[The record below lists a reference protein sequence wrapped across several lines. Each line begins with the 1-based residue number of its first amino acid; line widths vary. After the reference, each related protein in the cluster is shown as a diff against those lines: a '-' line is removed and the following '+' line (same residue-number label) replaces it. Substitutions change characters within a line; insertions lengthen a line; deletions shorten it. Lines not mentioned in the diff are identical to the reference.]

1 MKKILLCFSLFFL
14 LFSPAFGKKVPGYF
28 ISNKGDTVQVY
39 FRLSVSLLR
48 GEPSYSRLQNKAVY
62 FNQQGEKHV
71 LRPSAAREICIFYKN
86 DTVRMLSRFNNIGL
100 PTPLFHYDGKVFLK
114 LEADGLVK
122 LFSYKQKSQGGF
134 GSSGLPA
141 GLGFSYAYERY
152 VLQYGSNPL
161 LQVRGISFRRD
172 MMDFFSDYPELVE
185 KIDKR
190 MYRKEHLALIVK
202 EYNHYRDSSK
212 GLRSGTK
219 SLNGF

>member
-14 LFSPAFGKKVPGYF
+14 LFSPVFAKKVPGYF
-28 ISNKGDTVQVY
+28 ISNKGDTIQVH
-39 FRLSVSLLR
+39 FRLSVSLL
-48 GEPSYSRLQNKAVY
+48 GEPSYSNLQNKAVY

-71 LRPSAAREICIFYKN
+71 LRPAAAREIGFFYKN
-86 DTVRMLSRFNNIGL
+86 DTVRMLSRFNSIGL
-100 PTPLFHYDGKVFLK
+100 PAPLFHNDGKVFLK
-114 LEADGLVK
+114 LEADGQVK

-134 GSSGLPA
+134 GSSGMPV

-161 LQVRGISFRRD
+161 LQVKGISFRRD

-185 KIDKR
+185 KIDQR
-190 MYRKEHLALIVK
+190 MYRKENLALIVK
-202 EYNHYRDSSK
+202 EYNHYKDSSK

-219 SLNGF
+219 SLHGF